1 MITLGKTFFYLSV
14 STFIIASVCNT
25 VKDRVKSYDEGTGDI
40 VLDKALATG
49 CKSKIDSKDTV
60 VLFVDSDA
68 NAGVG
73 SGEIRQANL
82 YNGGNDKNRANVA
95 VFSEANEDQITVL
108 VVDVNNDI
116 TQW

>member
-1 MITLGKTFFYLSV
+1 MQ
-14 STFIIASVCNT
+14 T

-40 VLDKALATG
+40 VLDKALAAN

-60 VLFVDSDA
+60 VLYVDSE
-68 NAGVG
+68 AGAGAG
-73 SGEIRQANL
+73 SGAIRQANK
-82 YNGGNDKNRANVA
+82 YNGGSDKDKANVA

-116 TQW
+116 TKW